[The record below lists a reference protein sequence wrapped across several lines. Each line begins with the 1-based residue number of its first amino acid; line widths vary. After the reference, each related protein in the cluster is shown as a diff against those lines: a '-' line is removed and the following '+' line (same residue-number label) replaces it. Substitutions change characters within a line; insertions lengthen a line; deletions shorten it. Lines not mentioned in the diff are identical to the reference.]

1 MIIKS
6 NIRNY
11 SVNFTNDFAATIAQH
26 VRTEKCFFI
35 IDRKVFSLYKSKLS
49 PLINQKIYFV
59 DAKEESKTLDECANI
74 IKFLLENNFKRNHK
88 LIAIGGGIVQDL
100 TCFVSSVLFRGV
112 DWIFYP
118 TTLLAQCD
126 SCIGSKSSINVSE
139 YKNQVGTFYPPEK
152 IFIDTAFLK
161 TLSKQEIMS
170 GVGEAIKVHFLDP
183 KGSYNFI
190 IKNYKDAFK
199 DKGVMSL
206 IIKKSL
212 EIKKN
217 IIEADEYDK
226 SYRNILN
233 YGHTFGHAIEA
244 ATNYLVPHGIAV
256 TAGIAMANY
265 FSLKKGML
273 KQKDYDLMLPIL
285 QNNISGYENQLANAD
300 FDVLLASLRKD
311 KKNVDDRVGFIL
323 TKGPGQV
330 FKNFYELKK
339 ETKNLIFDSLNSII
353 RKGEIKCL

>member
-11 SVNFTNDFAATIAQH
+11 SVNFTNDFAGSIAQH
-26 VRTEKCFFI
+26 VRSEKCFFI

-49 PLINQKIYFV
+49 PLVNQQIYFV
-59 DAKEESKTLDECANI
+59 DAKEENKTLDECTNI
-74 IKFLLENNFKRNHK
+74 IKFLLKNNFKRNHK
-88 LIAIGGGIVQDL
+88 LIALGGGIVQDL
-100 TCFVSSVLFRGV
+100 TCFVSSVMFRGV

-126 SCIGSKSSINVSE
+126 SCIGSKSSINVAE
-139 YKNQVGTFYPPEK
+139 YKNQVGTFYPPDK
-152 IFIDTAFLK
+152 IFIDTAFLD

-183 KGSYNFI
+183 KGNYNFV
-190 IKNYKDAFK
+190 IKNYEDAFK
-199 DKGVMSL
+199 DKRIMSM

-217 IIEADEYDK
+217 IIEIDEYDK

-233 YGHTFGHAIEA
+233 YGHTFGHALEA
-244 ATNYLVPHGIAV
+244 ATNYSVPHGIAV

-265 FSLKKGML
+265 FSLKSGML
-273 KQKDYDLMLPIL
+273 DQKDYNLMQPVLRK
-285 QNNISGYENQLANAD
+285 NISGFESSICSAD
-300 FDVLLASLRKD
+300 PEVFVESLKKD
-311 KKNVDDRVGFIL
+311 KKNIDSKIGFIL
-323 TKGPGQV
+323 TKGPGQT
-330 FKNFYELKK
+330 FKKFFELKK
-339 ETKNLIFDSLNSII
+339 ETKSLIFDCLSSII
-353 RKGEIKCL
+353 QERRV